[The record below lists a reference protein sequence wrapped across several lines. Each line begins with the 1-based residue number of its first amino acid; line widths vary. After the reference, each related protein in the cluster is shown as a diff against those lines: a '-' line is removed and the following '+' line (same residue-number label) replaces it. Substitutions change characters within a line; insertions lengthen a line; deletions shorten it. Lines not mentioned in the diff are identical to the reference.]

1 MRTVLFIH
9 LSLRE
14 IFDLILIKKVKIIRM
29 PESCSATA
37 VLSTDKM
44 QCTLKAHIATVP
56 DFLPVIL

>member
-1 MRTVLFIH
+1 MRIVLLIH

-29 PESCSATA
+29 PESCLVTE

-56 DFLPVIL
+56 ESP